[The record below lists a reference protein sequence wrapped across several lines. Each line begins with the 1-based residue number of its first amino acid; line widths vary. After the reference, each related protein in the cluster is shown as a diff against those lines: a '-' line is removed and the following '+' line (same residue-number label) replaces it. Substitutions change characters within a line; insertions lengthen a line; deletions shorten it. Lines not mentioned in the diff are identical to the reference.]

1 MLCCFLTAWSLP
13 SKPSKIKKVE
23 SPGSPNVLRIL
34 DLDFVGTG
42 LFVMMITSFLL
53 FFNLGG
59 QRLPWAH
66 PIVIS
71 LAAGCGLSGVAFFLT
86 EAFWAKQPL
95 IPISLLRTNG
105 IGLICLGQILLMC
118 GRLSVS
124 TLPVSSATRLLSR

>member
-71 LAAGCGLSGVAFFLT
+71 LDAGCCLSWVAFFLT